1 MDDAAMEARVL
12 QAETK
17 EQAVSGAG
25 SMFERKGITELTR
38 EADGH
43 TLKRALG
50 PWSLIALGIGA
61 IIGAGLFSLTGIAA
75 ADNAGPAV
83 VISFVIAALG
93 CAFAGMCY
101 AELSSM
107 IPVSG
112 SAYTY
117 AYATLGELVGWII
130 GWTLVLEYAVGAGT
144 VSVSW
149 SRYVTSLFRD
159 FGINLPA
166 EWTLSPFETAKLAD
180 GGTVHGFANLP
191 AFFIVA
197 IISALLIR
205 GIQESARVNSIIV
218 VIKVAVV
225 LAVVGVGIFYIKSQN
240 YVPFI
245 PENTGT
251 FGEYGWSGI
260 LRGAGVIFF
269 AYIGF
274 DAVSTAAQEARN
286 PKRDMPI
293 GILGSLVICT
303 VLYIAFGF
311 VLTGLVYYKDLHN
324 DAHPVVTAIN
334 RTPFPWLRTATT
346 IGVICGFTTVILV
359 MLLGQSRVFYSMS
372 RDGFLPKV
380 FSTLHPRW
388 HTPWISN
395 VIFMIGTGLM
405 GGLVPIQILGHMT
418 SIGTLLA
425 FIIVCVG
432 VMVLRKTHPGLER
445 GYRVPLVPLVPLAGI
460 VVCLA
465 MMVSLDIATW
475 IRLVGWLL
483 VGMVIYFGY
492 SRTNARIARRAAVV
506 RVE

>member
-1 MDDAAMEARVL
+1 ML

-17 EQAVSGAG
+17 EQAVAEGG
-25 SMFERKGITELTR
+25 SLFARKGIAALER
-38 EADGH
+38 EEDGH
-43 TLKRALG
+43 GGLKRTLG

-83 VISFVIAALG
+83 VISFMIAALG

-101 AELSSM
+101 SELASM
-107 IPVSG
+107 IPVAG

-117 AYATLGELVGWII
+117 AYATLGELIGWII

-149 SRYVTSLFRD
+149 SRYVTAFLRD

-166 EWTLSPFETAKLAD
+166 QWTLSPFETATLAD
-180 GGTVHGFANLP
+180 GGTVHGIVNLP
-191 AFFIVA
+191 AIFIIV
-197 IISALLIR
+197 IVSALLIR
-205 GIQESARVNSIIV
+205 GIQESARVNAIIV
-218 VIKVAVV
+218 VVKVAVV
-225 LAVVGVGIFYIKSQN
+225 LAVVGVGLFYIKSQN

-245 PENTGT
+245 PENTGE
-251 FGEYGWSGI
+251 FGHYGWSGI

-274 DAVSTAAQEARN
+274 DAVSTAAQETKN
-286 PKRDMPI
+286 PQRDMPI
-293 GILGSLVICT
+293 GILGSLLICT

-311 VLTGLVYYKDLHN
+311 VLTGLVNYKDLQN

-334 RTPFPWLRTATT
+334 QTPFPWLRTATT
-346 IGVICGFTTVILV
+346 LGVICGFTTVILV
-359 MLLGQSRVFYSMS
+359 MLLGQSRVFYAMS

-380 FSTLHPRW
+380 FSTLHPSW
-388 HTPWISN
+388 KTPWLSN
-395 VIFMIGTGLM
+395 VIVMTGTGLL
-405 GGLVPIQILGHMT
+405 GGFVPIQILGHMT

-425 FIIVCVG
+425 FIIVCAG
-432 VMVLRKTHPGLER
+432 VMILRKTHPGLER
-445 GYRVPLVPLVPLAGI
+445 SYRVPLVPLVPVAGI
-460 VVCLA
+460 LVCLA
-465 MMVSLDIATW
+465 MMVSLDIDTW
-475 IRLVGWLL
+475 FRLVGWLL
-483 VGMVIYFGY
+483 VGMPIYFGY
-492 SRTNARIARRAAVV
+492 ARTNARIARRAAVV